1 MDESELPK
9 IETKNIN
16 GVEISNLEFA
26 KIAMVCDYL
35 VVDRYHDISSF
46 PRFEM
51 CFGPLFSSENPD
63 FLFEVFQELCGPK
76 RKYISYGRLISSYG
90 MWKSKKSSNQSFN
103 KFMETLYTKMIKT
116 NKDVVGEPVEGGRVF
131 STRGARGRKIISKFG
146 VFSDENKNK
155 INGFYIQYDDIFDML
170 LTSKNIKDIK
180 NNNDIKLKMNFIAE
194 GKNIIDRDGISHIG
208 GKYSKTKNMIKFLIF
223 KCRSGKTFYIGDNTE
238 EPNEQIEPF
247 LMGTSSCQLKSLRI
261 ELIEDQLV
269 YLEPKFQPS
278 LRINSKIIPFEL
290 LDEKFIK
297 NNIINSPFIFEENEI
312 KNVPL
317 EKLLETNNLAVP
329 CISDDAFI
337 DKKELYEPIAGKN
350 FNEIYKSFIVKQ
362 TEKIEEEKEELKNE
376 IFQKTVQRKLLLRA
390 YMNKLK
396 KKETADVLREKN
408 ESDDRVDMD
417 KFLAKVRGYRK
428 KMDKK
433 IKEKKEQLH
442 KEEEYEEIEEDD
454 WTYNKNLKEEN

>member
-63 FLFEVFQELCGPK
+63 FLFEAFQELCGPK

-155 INGFYIQYDDIFDML
+155 INGFYIQYDDVFDML

-180 NNNDIKLKMNFIAE
+180 NNNDIKLKMNFVAE

-223 KCRSGKTFYIGDNTE
+223 KCRSGKTFYIGDHTE
-238 EPNEQIEPF
+238 EKNEIIEPF
-247 LMGTSSCQLKSLRI
+247 LFGTSSCQLKSLRI
-261 ELIEDQLV
+261 ELVDDQLI

-278 LRINSKIIPFEL
+278 FKVNTNIVPFDLIN
-290 LDEKFIK
+290 DKFIK
-297 NNIINSPFIFEENEI
+297 NNIINFGLIFEENEI
-312 KNVPL
+312 KELPL
-317 EKLLETNNLAVP
+317 EHLLESNDLIVP
-329 CISDDAFI
+329 CIADDAFI
-337 DKKELYEPIAGKN
+337 DKNSLFEPISGKN
-350 FNEIYKSFIVKQ
+350 FNEIYKTFIIKRS
-362 TEKIEEEKEELKNE
+362 EKMEEEKEELKKE
-376 IFQKTVQRKLLLRA
+376 IYFKTLQRKRLLKVSI
-390 YMNKLK
+390 NKM
-396 KKETADVLREKN
+396 KKEEEKMATLKDKKQP
-408 ESDDRVDMD
+408 DDRIKMD
-417 KFLAKVRGYRK
+417 KFLTKVRGYRK

-433 IKEKKEQLH
+433 IQQKKEELKKQQ
-442 KEEEYEEIEEDD
+442 ENEDDEED
-454 WTYNKNLKEEN
+454 WIYNEKLKEE